1 MQRRIQ
7 ERLSDPE
14 LYTEDSSMSA
24 AKRMDKSVARVGVS
38 SGWTAD
44 AAFGL
49 HASEYVP
56 LPALKVLTER
66 LCCF

>member
-1 MQRRIQ
+1 
-7 ERLSDPE
+7 
-14 LYTEDSSMSA
+14 MSA

-44 AAFGL
+44 ATFGL

-56 LPALKVLTER
+56 FTSIKR
-66 LCCF
+66 LGSGARKTN